1 MNIHPLVRVDKKEYL
16 EDLQKGNLFLRS
28 NLYYQKMDCDKERGD
43 IYDGAIYGDW
53 FNPILPKDMQQSK
66 ILNPRIVMGNLFIKS
81 FFQYVDEEVEKVGEK
96 AYRYLL
102 SKKSQEVL
110 TQFKDADS
118 VMIILDTAEFIKQFE
133 DACNSKKIQF
143 WFDSIHYMDENDIR
157 NLQQM
162 YLNLEKQSKLLNPV
176 FVKRKGYSNQQ
187 EFRLCVQHPIS
198 KEIDEAMEEQG
209 VVCFEKSVVDVPYE
223 INIGQIEDYSVIIP
237 LKEFMGHSISI
248 DFKRHLFSI
257 SD

>member
-16 EDLQKGNLFLRS
+16 EDLQKGNLFMRS
-28 NLYYQKMDCDKERGD
+28 NLYYQKMDNDKERGD
-43 IYDGAIYGDW
+43 IYDGAIYGDY
-53 FNPILPKDMQQSK
+53 FIPTQLPNMQHLE
-66 ILNPRIVMGNLFIKS
+66 IANPRIIMGNLFIKS
-81 FFQYVDEEVEKVGEK
+81 FFQYVDNEVERVGEK
-96 AYRYLL
+96 AYRYSL
-102 SKKSQEVL
+102 SSNSQNAL
-110 TQFKDADS
+110 TQFEDADS
-118 VMIILDTAEFIKQFE
+118 VMIIMDTRKYIKQFE
-133 DACNSKKIQF
+133 GVCNSKKIRF
-143 WFDSIHYMDENDIR
+143 WYDNVHYMDEDDIR
-157 NLQQM
+157 EIQKKYVDLGN
-162 YLNLEKQSKLLNPV
+162 QSELLNPV
-176 FVKRKGYSNQQ
+176 FIKRKGYGDQQ

-198 KEIDEAMEEQG
+198 KEIEEAMEEQG